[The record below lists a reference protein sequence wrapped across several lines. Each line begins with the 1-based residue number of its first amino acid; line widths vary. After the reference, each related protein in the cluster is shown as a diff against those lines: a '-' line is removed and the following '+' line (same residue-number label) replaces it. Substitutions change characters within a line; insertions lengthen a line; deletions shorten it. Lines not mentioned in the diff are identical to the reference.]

1 MGFSGYYLP
10 NSKYPIEQDMKL
22 PVEVR
27 NTQAKE
33 VEKLVRKAMRANQW
47 KNFWMK

>member
-1 MGFSGYYLP
+1 MAVKRMKI
-10 NSKYPIEQDMKL
+10 KYPIEQDMKL